1 MSALKHISRLVVT
14 TGGTG
19 GHIFPALSVAAEV
32 RRRNPQASVLF
43 LGGPGPEGA
52 LAEKAGLAFQALP
65 ASGVLGKGVKGLLSI
80 FWITRGVVKAASA
93 LRTFKPE
100 AVIGFGGYAGFCPVL
115 AASLLRIPTAVHEQ
129 NSVPGVTN
137 RILGK
142 LVDRVFVS
150 FDDRARNFP
159 PVKVTRTG
167 NPVRAEIAAVKR
179 NAGTDGGAGRRN
191 LLILGGSQGAKAIN
205 DAVVAALPQ
214 LLAARVNILHQTG
227 AADEARIREAY
238 AHAGADPDCAHGFIE
253 GMAQAYAWADLALC
267 RSGASTVFEL
277 AATGTP
283 SVLVPF
289 PHAAHDHQRVNAEQL
304 ANLGAA
310 ELVEQKDLSAQS
322 LADLVPGLLGDTAR
336 LASMSR
342 AARTFARPE
351 AASLIADGLEELC
364 AAA

>member
-1 MSALKHISRLVVT
+1 MSARQHLSRLVVT

-32 RRRNPQASVLF
+32 KRRNPEAHVLF
-43 LGGPGPEGA
+43 LGAHGPEGD
-52 LAEKAGLAFQALP
+52 LARKAGLDFQELP
-65 ASGVLGKGVKGLLSI
+65 ASGVLGKGVKALLSVI
-80 FWITRGVVKAASA
+80 WVSRGVILAIRA
-93 LRTFKPE
+93 LRRFQPE

-115 AASLLRIPTAVHEQ
+115 AAALLRIPSAVHEQ

-137 RILGK
+137 RVLGK
-142 LVDRVFVS
+142 LVERVFVS
-150 FDDRARNFP
+150 FDDRSRSFP
-159 PVKVTRTG
+159 PVKVQRTG
-167 NPVRAEIAAVKR
+167 NPVRADIAAVKR
-179 NAGTDGGAGRRN
+179 GEGAGRRN

-214 LLAARVNILHQTG
+214 LMSARVNLLHQTG

-238 AHAGADPDCAHGFIE
+238 AKAGANADCVHGFIE
-253 GMAQAYAWADLALC
+253 GMAAAYGWADLALC

-277 AATGTP
+277 AATATP

-289 PHAAHDHQRVNAEQL
+289 PFAAHDHQRVNAENL
-304 ANLGAA
+304 ADLGAA
-310 ELVEQKDLSAQS
+310 VLMNQKDLSAQS
-322 LADLVPGLLGDTAR
+322 LADLVAGLIGDTAR

-351 AASLIADGLEELC
+351 AASLIVDGLEELRRE
-364 AAA
+364 AA